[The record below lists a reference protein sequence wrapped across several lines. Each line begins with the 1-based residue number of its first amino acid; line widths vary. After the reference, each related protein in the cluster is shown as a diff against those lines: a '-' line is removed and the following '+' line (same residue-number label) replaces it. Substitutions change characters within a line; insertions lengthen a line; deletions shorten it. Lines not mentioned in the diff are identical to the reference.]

1 MQQTIQHIID
11 DAPFKVHMFV
21 KDFKTNQ
28 FIITERLD
36 EPFSSASLI
45 KVPILIAVLDY
56 LQNHHE
62 SLHQIITIRRE
73 DWVDFSVISEQKI
86 TTSTI
91 NELLIWMITTSDNT
105 ATNVLIDFIGMD
117 VINMFCRQIGLMHTQ
132 VKRKMMDFER
142 LANGVDNITCARDM
156 AHLFSRIYAKNLLNP
171 EFSQLVIDI
180 LCRQRFHESLRRYIA
195 DDVEIAHKTGGLDS
209 VDHDVGIVYSDVQD
223 YGIGVFMTEVTE
235 NDIARQIIG
244 HLSKAVFDTLIG
256 QKGEAT

>member
-11 DAPFKVHMFV
+11 DAPYKVHMFV
-21 KDFKTNQ
+21 KELKTNQ
-28 FIITERLD
+28 FIIKERID

-56 LQNHHE
+56 LDNHNVPIE
-62 SLHQIITIRRE
+62 QVMTISRE
-73 DWVDFSVISEQKI
+73 DWVDYSVISEQKL

-91 NELLIWMITTSDNT
+91 YELLVWMITTSDNT

-117 VINMFCRQIGLMHTQ
+117 ALNKFFRKIGLSHTQ
-132 VKRKMMDFER
+132 VQRKMMDFER
-142 LANGVDNITCARDM
+142 LAKGVDNITSARDM
-156 AHLFSRIYAKNLLNP
+156 AHLFSDIYAKNLLNP
-171 EFSQLVIDI
+171 VFSQLVIDI

-223 YGIGVFMTEVTE
+223 YCIGVFITEVTE

-244 HLSKAVFDTLIG
+244 HLSKAVYDNLIG
-256 QKGEAT
+256 LKGEAT